1 MGASSAMEAVAC
13 VMTLETGI
21 IPPTMNYETPDPECP
36 LDIVANKPK
45 RDADVKIV
53 LNNALA
59 FGGYDAVVC
68 FAKPG
73 RLPEGT
79 GEARA

>member
-1 MGASSAMEAVAC
+1 
-13 VMTLETGI
+13 
-21 IPPTMNYETPDPECP
+21 MNYETPDPECP
-36 LDIVANKPK
+36 VDVVANEARK
-45 RDADVKIV
+45 ANVTVV

-73 RLPEGT
+73 VLP
-79 GEARA
+79 GEHRGGGA